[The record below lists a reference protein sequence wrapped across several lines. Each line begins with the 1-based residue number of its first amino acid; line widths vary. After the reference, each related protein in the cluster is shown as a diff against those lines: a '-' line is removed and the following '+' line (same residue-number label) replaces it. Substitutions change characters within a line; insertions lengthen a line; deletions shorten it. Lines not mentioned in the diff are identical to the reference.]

1 MIYALLL
8 SDLLMAASFAFKFSY
23 LPPQIPLLYSQQWG
37 EDQLVDYWFI
47 FIIPF
52 LLHLFIF
59 LNIYIYNKIFLPNQL
74 IKHIVDTTNWFFIAL
89 FTLIFLKIIFLI
101 T

>member
-8 SDLLMAASFAFKFSY
+8 ADLLMAGSFAWLFSQ
-23 LPPQIPLLYSQQWG
+23 LPPQIPLFYSRPWG

-47 FIIPF
+47 FILPF
-52 LLHLFIF
+52 LLHVFIF
-59 LNIYIYNKIFLPNQL
+59 LNIYLYNRFFLPNQL
-74 IKHIVDTTNWFFIAL
+74 VKKIMDTANWLFIVL
-89 FTLIFLKIIFLI
+89 CTLIFLKIIFLI

>member
-8 SDLLMAASFAFKFSY
+8 SDLLMAASFAFKFSSM
-23 LPPQIPLLYSQQWG
+23 PPQIPLLYSQQWG

-52 LLHLFIF
+52 ILHVFIF
-59 LNIYIYNKIFLPNQL
+59 LNIYIYNKVFLPNLL
-74 IKHIVDTTNWFFIAL
+74 IKRIIDTTNWFFILL
-89 FTLIFLKIIFLI
+89 FTFIKLYI
-101 T
+101 

>member
-8 SDLLMAASFAFKFSY
+8 ADLLMAGSFAWRFTH
-23 LPPQIPLLYSQQWG
+23 LPPQIPLFYSQPWG

-47 FIIPF
+47 FILPF
-52 LLHLFIF
+52 LLHVFIF
-59 LNIYIYNKIFLPNQL
+59 LNIYIYNRYFLPNQL
-74 IKHIVDTTNWFFIAL
+74 VKKIIDSANWIFIIISAGV
-89 FTLIFLKIIFLI
+89 FLKIIFLI